1 MPVPFIYIRGIGLIR
16 LEKRKRKG
24 RKLVFDHRNEHVD
37 EHMVLL
43 QANLDDMNPEFS
55 SYVMDRL
62 FEAGAN
68 DVYWIP
74 IIMKRGRPG
83 MMLNV
88 LVAEEH
94 LERMEAIVFAE
105 TTTLGLRYL
114 KADVHRLGRQFVRVA
129 TEWGP
134 ITVKLGYHRGELVQ
148 MAPEFKEC
156 EEAAKR
162 HGVPLKHVYEQ
173 VRRNYAEG
181 K

>member
-1 MPVPFIYIRGIGLIR
+1 MM
-16 LEKRKRKG
+16 
-24 RKLVFDHRNEHVD
+24 FDHRNEHVD

-88 LVAEEH
+88 LVSEER
-94 LERMEAIVFAE
+94 LERMEEIVFAE

-134 ITVKLGYHRGELVQ
+134 ITVKLGFHRGELVQ
-148 MAPEFKEC
+148 VAPEFKEC

-162 HGVPLKHVYEQ
+162 HGVPLKLVYEQ

>member
-1 MPVPFIYIRGIGLIR
+1 M
-16 LEKRKRKG
+16 
-24 RKLVFDHRNEHVD
+24 FDHRNEHVD
-37 EHMVLL
+37 ERMVLL

-88 LVAEEH
+88 LAAEEK
-94 LERMEAIVFAE
+94 LEQMEAIVFAE

-114 KADVHRLGRQFVRVA
+114 KADVHRLGRQFAKVG

-134 ITVKLGYHRGELVQ
+134 ITVKLGFHKGELVQ

-156 EEAAKR
+156 EAAAKR
-162 HGVPLKHVYEQ
+162 HGVPLKQVYEQ